1 MNTFIGF
8 VIVGLLIFSVLA
20 AFVIIKIIV
29 RIEELETKTFE
40 IRNDIT
46 SVNSA
51 MAELDIAA
59 TLAKQCGNESLKQS
73 RNAINMSKEAIKI
86 SGEAHDDSNTALERA
101 TKTHNTVDGFTK
113 SMIKYTTG
121 TFGTTDPGEFSRV
134 KTKAYNAESKTK
146 ELENAVRILY
156 HRVGAKYPSNSSQ
169 NGIIGIRVA
178 DDVRAMGMQR
188 RKQDA

>member
-1 MNTFIGF
+1 MNNIVSFIV
-8 VIVGLLIFSVLA
+8 VILLIFNIAMAFFVA
-20 AFVIIKIIV
+20 AIID
-29 RIEELETKTFE
+29 RIEKVTEKISG
-40 IRNDIT
+40 IRNDLT
-46 SVNSA
+46 SINSA

-59 TLAKQCGNESLKQS
+59 TLAKQAGDESLKQS

-86 SGEAHDDSNTALERA
+86 SGEAHDQSTTALERA

-146 ELENAVRILY
+146 ELENAVRVLY
-156 HRVGAKYPSNSSQ
+156 HRVGANYPSGNSQ

-188 RKQDA
+188 RKPNA